1 MARESCRL
9 TAVRPRSSGYNSV
22 VNIPPLAERLRP
34 QTLEEV
40 VGQEHL
46 TGPGKPLRK
55 MLETGRLSSFIL
67 WGPPGTGKTTL
78 AKLMARSVGL
88 GIVALSAVSAGVKD
102 IKEAVVR
109 AQAEGSLVLFLDEI
123 HRFNK
128 AQQDALLP
136 HVESG
141 LLRLI
146 GATTENPSFEVN
158 PALRSRARVYVLQP
172 LEEAAVLEL
181 LQRALVHPQGLKVNH
196 IEEKALELIARG
208 SMGDARRALSA
219 LELSAN
225 LGNGAVSLGAV
236 KEALGA
242 GTLNMDK
249 GGEYFY
255 DLISALH
262 KSVRGNHVDAALYY
276 LARMLDGGA
285 EPLYLARRLVRM
297 AVEDIGLADPNA
309 LRLAVAAKD
318 TYDFLGSP
326 EGELALAELTIY
338 LALAPKSNSAYTAW
352 KAAQEAATEHPDAPI
367 PLPLRN
373 APTKLLQQLGYG
385 KGYAYYHDDP
395 EGSFAQSYL
404 PVALEN
410 TPLYQASGEGWEE
423 KVRERLARLRERFR
437 KVQK

>member
-34 QTLEEV
+34 QTLEDV

-109 AQAEGSLVLFLDEI
+109 AQVEGSLVLFLDEI

-309 LRLAVAAKD
+309 LRLAIAAKD
-318 TYDFLGSP
+318 TYDFVGSP

-373 APTKLLQQLGYG
+373 APTKLLQQLDYG

-404 PVALEN
+404 PAALEN
-410 TPLYQASGEGWEE
+410 ALLYQASGEGWEE